1 MILQMILVQF
11 FLYVLCSCMLSAVLD
26 FFVFELKIGR
36 SDLIPSSLGEL
47 TILAFKNLKLKFFL
61 FKF

>member
-1 MILQMILVQF
+1 
-11 FLYVLCSCMLSAVLD
+11 MLSAVLD

-47 TILAFKNLKLKFFL
+47 TILALENLKLKLFFL